1 MPEELMVTIGIIA
14 ICAAAVG
21 VAMQIGGVFRA
32 RAMAAHEFEYRQL
45 VVEAN
50 DAQRRMA
57 EALDRAVAEISTLR
71 TRAESMERLLQEVG

>member
-1 MPEELMVTIGIIA
+1 MVMVGIIA
-14 ICAAAVG
+14 ICGAAVG
-21 VAMQIGGVFRA
+21 VAMQIASVFRA
-32 RAMAAHEFEYRQL
+32 RSATTHEFEYRQL

-50 DAQRRMA
+50 EAQRRVA